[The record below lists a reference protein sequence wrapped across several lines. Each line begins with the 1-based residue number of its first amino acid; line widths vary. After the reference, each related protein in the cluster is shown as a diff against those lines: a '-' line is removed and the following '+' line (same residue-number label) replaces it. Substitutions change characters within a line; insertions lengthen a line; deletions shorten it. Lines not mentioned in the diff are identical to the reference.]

1 MKIVKKISTII
12 LVAILLLINLFSIIG
27 TNNVQAATL
36 PIDKAD
42 LYSKGEVVYF
52 QYDNIGIGVEVIVY
66 KKDGVEYPAYC
77 INKGKT
83 GVTEEKGYTV
93 NIDSLISNVKIW
105 RAVINGYP
113 FKSIEELGCATMEE
127 AYAATKMAVYDAMY
141 HYDLDKFTL
150 HDRNQEQGKRVVK
163 AIKQIITAARNSKET
178 KPVARVT
185 VDDVTKEWKV
195 DNLDKQSISKTF
207 CVNATAANEEFTV
220 NLTGPD
226 ANIAKVVDMNNNE
239 RSTFKTDEHFKII
252 IPISATEAGGD
263 IYINVSSELKTKPVL
278 LGEAPDPTLQNL
290 AVVAGEF
297 EEADTSERETFYR
310 NHTKL
315 EIYKQDGD
323 ELIPLADS
331 IFTLLDENK
340 NVVYTD
346 LKTDENGKVEIE
358 NLIPGKYYLKEIE
371 APEGYYGYDEELE
384 IEVKYNEAL
393 KVTVN
398 NYKIPEEEDYE
409 KPQDENRITVGEKRE
424 EKKLPRTGY

>member
-1 MKIVKKISTII
+1 MKVIKKVLSVI
-12 LVAILLLINLFSIIG
+12 LVIITLIINLFSVIG
-27 TNNVQAATL
+27 INNVQAASM
-36 PIDKAD
+36 PINKAD

-52 QYDNIGIGVEVIVY
+52 QYDNIGIGVEVIFY

-83 GVTEEKGYTV
+83 GVTEELSYTV
-93 NIDSLISNVKIW
+93 NINSLISDVKIW
-105 RAVINGYP
+105 RAIINGYP
-113 FKSIEELGCATMEE
+113 FKNIEELGCATMEE
-127 AYAATKMAVYDAMY
+127 AYSATKMAVYDAMY

-150 HDRNQEQGKRVVK
+150 HDRNQEQGKRVVR

-178 KPVARVT
+178 KPVARIT
-185 VDDVTKEWKV
+185 VEDVTKEWKV
-195 DNLDKQSISKTF
+195 DELDKQSISKTF
-207 CVNATAANEEFTV
+207 CISATAANEEYTV

-226 ANIAKVVDMNNNE
+226 ANIAKVVDMDNNE
-239 RSTFKTDEHFKII
+239 RNTFKTDEKFKII

-263 IYINVSSELKTKPVL
+263 IYINVSSDLKTKPIL
-278 LGEAPDPTLQNL
+278 LGKAPDPTLQDL

-297 EEADTSERETFYR
+297 EETDTSERETFYR
-310 NHTKL
+310 NHTRL

-323 ELIPLADS
+323 KLIPLADS
-331 IFTLLDENK
+331 VFTLLDENK

-358 NLIPGKYYLKEIE
+358 NLVPGKYYLKEIK

-384 IEVKYNEAL
+384 IEVKYNESL
-393 KVTVN
+393 KITVN
-398 NYKIPEEEDYE
+398 NYKIPEDKEEE
-409 KPQDENRITVGEKRE
+409 KPQDENKITVGKKEE